1 MGMLVPGVNDLAT
14 THPDLAVEA
23 LFDPTAVSAGSN
35 RKLPWRCAKGHGWDA
50 QPNNRKGGTGCPV
63 CAGSRVLPGYNDLA
77 TTHPDL
83 AAEALFDAS
92 TVSPGSNTKMLW
104 RCARGH
110 EWKVSPNDRTGQG
123 RGCPYCSNKAVL
135 PGYNDLATT
144 RPDLASEAQFDPTTV
159 TAGTHRNLPWRC
171 EKGHDWSAVVKNR
184 SLGGA
189 GCPVCAN
196 QAVLPGYNDLATTRP
211 DLASEAQ
218 FDPTT
223 VTSGTHRKLPWTC
236 TKGHEWEASVV
247 SRTNGAGCPVCASKV
262 VLPGYNDLATTHPH
276 LVTDALFDP
285 ATVSAGSNRRVLW
298 RCIRGH
304 EWSMSPVNRTNGRQ
318 GCPYC
323 ANRRVLPGYND
334 LATTHPELI
343 AEAMFDPATLTFGSN
358 QRVPWRCALGH
369 DWTAPITG
377 RTSNG
382 EGCPVCANKVVLPGY
397 NDLAT
402 THPTLAAE
410 ASFDATAVVAGTHQK
425 LPWRCV
431 KGHEWTATVNSRRGG
446 RGCPICVNKSVLV
459 GYNDLATTHPALVA
473 EALFDATTVTFGSKK
488 RVPWRCSLGH
498 KWIGSVAHRAIRGDG
513 CPYCS
518 NKAVLP
524 GYNDLATTHPQIAA
538 DAQFDPTTV
547 TWGSHVK
554 VSWRCQE
561 NHAWKATVKSRALS
575 GTGCPVCAV
584 TGYNPSKRGWLY
596 LLSHDVWSMMQ
607 IGITNDPDARLAV
620 HARHGWEVVDLRGP
634 MDGVLAQGWEQSIL
648 RFLRSSGVPTTPSG
662 TNDQPSR
669 AKAVRGPKSGEAW
682 WIGDFNVD
690 TIRQLMELVHE
701 SEELVADDSL

>member
-402 THPTLAAE
+402 THP
-410 ASFDATAVVAGTHQK
+410 
-425 LPWRCV
+425 
-431 KGHEWTATVNSRRGG
+431 
-446 RGCPICVNKSVLV
+446 
-459 GYNDLATTHPALVA
+459 
-473 EALFDATTVTFGSKK
+473 
-488 RVPWRCSLGH
+488 
-498 KWIGSVAHRAIRGDG
+498 
-513 CPYCS
+513 
-518 NKAVLP
+518 
-524 GYNDLATTHPQIAA
+524 QIAA